1 MIGQGNYKYYKLQ
14 LACVEAAQALT
25 FTLTASNGNPDVYV
39 SREPRPTT
47 SLYAF
52 KSEATDAADVIEI
65 PSPEAGTYYVRRV
78 RRDHGDVQAAREH
91 QDVHRETPVPRVP
104 ADGRRRR
111 RAKRGRRLLT

>member
-47 SLYAF
+47 
-52 KSEATDAADVIEI
+52 
-65 PSPEAGTYYVRRV
+65 R
-78 RRDHGDVQAAREH
+78 AR
-91 QDVHRETPVPRVP
+91 
-104 ADGRRRR
+104 
-111 RAKRGRRLLT
+111 L